1 MLLGTN
7 MISVGK
13 TKFFEFM
20 SNHGVINSSGSA
32 DLISK
37 QDKRWLH
44 NNNHS
49 SQTTTLNEAVS
60 ETRKVSS
67 LAHTEEFSLED
78 VSFHDTPTDCWVVI
92 YDHVYDITPFLFEHP
107 GGEEVM
113 LEYAGRDATLAFRGV
128 GHSKS
133 AVNSL
138 KPYKVGILIEEDRMW
153 IGPEAE
159 K

>member
-1 MLLGTN
+1 

-92 YDHVYDITPFLFEHP
+92 YDHVYDITPFLFEVGKYVYIHISICSLNF
-107 GGEEVM
+107 V
-113 LEYAGRDATLAFRGV
+113 LECW
-128 GHSKS
+128 HICWNIS
-133 AVNSL
+133 
-138 KPYKVGILIEEDRMW
+138 
-153 IGPEAE
+153 
-159 K
+159 